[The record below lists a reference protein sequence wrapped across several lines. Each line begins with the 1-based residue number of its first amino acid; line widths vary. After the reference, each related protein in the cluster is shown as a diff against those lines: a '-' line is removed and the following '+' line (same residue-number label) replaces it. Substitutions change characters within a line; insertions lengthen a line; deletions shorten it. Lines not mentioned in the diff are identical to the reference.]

1 MILGVVIFSLVS
13 TAITS
18 IINNFDQI
26 DEKEEEK
33 LTILNKI
40 HKRFK
45 LPIELYSDLVKEI
58 REQIE
63 NDDQDIKQYTAGLPV
78 NLKNKL
84 IKVFYSSIYSNIYL
98 LQGKP
103 QQFINWIQ
111 PLLLNQNVKQDS
123 YIYTQNDEIDH
134 IYFLF
139 KGAAGLVLLLNYN
152 IVYAQI
158 KENDDF
164 GYLDIQFLSINQ
176 SKTVSQLLSNKEHL
190 YRQFTV
196 QALTNCQIL
205 KLPIKQLLEMEIEFK
220 EVYD

>member
-1 MILGVVIFSLVS
+1 MTTIATVGYGDISGTNTLERYLAVINMILGVVIFSLVS

-111 PLLLNQNVKQDS
+111 PLLLN
-123 YIYTQNDEIDH
+123 
-134 IYFLF
+134 
-139 KGAAGLVLLLNYN
+139 
-152 IVYAQI
+152 
-158 KENDDF
+158 
-164 GYLDIQFLSINQ
+164 
-176 SKTVSQLLSNKEHL
+176 
-190 YRQFTV
+190 
-196 QALTNCQIL
+196 
-205 KLPIKQLLEMEIEFK
+205 
-220 EVYD
+220 